1 MTLRVGIV
9 GCGVIAS
16 GYHLPAW
23 MAHDSAEVVGAAD
36 PVWSSLER
44 MQVLAGLEAE
54 QIHSDP
60 MALVGRSDVDVIDVC
75 TPPSIRRE
83 LLVGAAESGKHIL
96 CEKPLATVP
105 SDAAAAV
112 DAAERNGTKLA
123 MVHTYGL
130 LPEIK
135 AAMRVLARGEIGTVR
150 TVIVNYL
157 GIPNDLVG
165 SADYAPRWRYDAAQA
180 GGGVLMN
187 IIHGVYLA
195 ESLLGQEFQ
204 RASGYAD
211 NIDPESNVEDVALCR
226 FEAAD
231 GAALVNIGT
240 GLGNGGF
247 EIAGTEGRI
256 SIRYENGGTAPWAKF
271 EEVLVTTAKGT
282 RVELSEPEI
291 GIDPM
296 KVQKDVFVEVVD
308 DFVSAVTTKSR
319 PRATGADGL
328 RVLEAT
334 VGALESAA
342 IGTTVKLPL
351 ERNGPAFEQGVLG
364 LAELDLPD
372 WSAVRRRGLYLPRTA

>member
-1 MTLRVGIV
+1 VTLRVGIV

-23 MAHDSAEVVGAAD
+23 LAHDSAEVVGAAD
-36 PVWSSLER
+36 PVESSLEGMR
-44 MQVLAGLEAE
+44 VLAGLGAD
-54 QIHSDP
+54 QIDLDP
-60 MALVGRSDVDVIDVC
+60 MALIGRSDVDVIDVC

-83 LLVGAAESGKHIL
+83 FLLAAAGSGKHIL
-96 CEKPLATVP
+96 CEKPLATIP
-105 SDAAAAV
+105 ADAAEAV
-112 DAAERNGTKLA
+112 DDAERNGTTLA

-135 AAMRVLARGEIGTVR
+135 AAMRLLDTGEIGTVR

-165 SADYAPRWRYDAAQA
+165 SAGYAPRWRYDAKQA

-195 ESLLGQEFQ
+195 ESLLGQQFH
-204 RASGYAD
+204 RVSGYAD
-211 NIDPESNVEDVALCR
+211 NIDPSSNVEDVALCR
-226 FEAAD
+226 FEAED

-240 GLGNGGF
+240 GLGHGGF

-256 SIRYENGGTAPWAKF
+256 SIKYEHGGTAPWAKF
-271 EEVLVTTAKGT
+271 EEVLVTTAEGT
-282 RVELSEPEI
+282 RVAFSETEI
-291 GIDPM
+291 GVDPM
-296 KVQKDVFVEVVD
+296 KVQKDVFVEIVD
-308 DFVSAVTTKSR
+308 DFVTAITTGSR

-334 VGALESAA
+334 IGALESAA
-342 IGTTVKLPL
+342 TGTTVELPL
-351 ERNGPAFEQGVLG
+351 DRNGPAFEKGVLG

-372 WSAVRRRGLYLPRTA
+372 WSAVLRRGLYLPRTP